1 MQKFMV
7 WIIICGV
14 GTFVYTFRSKFRMS
28 ILCVY
33 LPFRFPVI
41 PNIMFLMAFFPC
53 LFAPKTLSGSVFCVW
68 LMALNKVH
76 HNSDFFQSHLKTS
89 IDAETSTHSHRTWI
103 ARLDGI

>member
-7 WIIICGV
+7 WIIICNV

-41 PNIMFLMAFFPC
+41 PNIMFLMAFFSC
-53 LFAPKTLSGSVFCVW
+53 LFVPKTLSGSVFCVW

-76 HNSDFFQSHLKTS
+76 HNSDFFSVTS
-89 IDAETSTHSHRTWI
+89 KN
-103 ARLDGI
+103 LY